1 MPEDPSPVTPGPPV
15 AGVMTAPAAAGLV
28 TVVGCAVLL
37 LGLALSPAGSP
48 VPAADAPAAWPMAAA
63 AAVLVAAL
71 AWGWPTL
78 LALPGP
84 RGVTGMVAGAGLVCV
99 LVVATT
105 PGGASLER
113 LPAVLG
119 LTVLAAC
126 AHQLLRRDGRP
137 RVVDALGGTLLG
149 CALAAAAACW
159 TTLPAMVGGREVA
172 AVTIFAAL
180 VIAVLL
186 APVPRWWRAVTVAA
200 LLGVAVVLDALR
212 AGQPATGLGSG
223 LGLGGTAVVGVLVL
237 VLASGV
243 GAVLDRQ
250 SSARTRVRG
259 RVAVVGAFLA
269 LLGPVAHLVAA
280 ALG

>member
-1 MPEDPSPVTPGPPV
+1 MPAAPAAPV

-37 LGLALSPAGSP
+37 LGLALSPATTP
-48 VPAADAPAAWPMAAA
+48 VAWPMAAA
-63 AAVLVAAL
+63 AVALVAAL

-84 RGVTGMVAGAGLVCV
+84 RGVSGVVAGAGVVCV
-99 LVVATT
+99 AVVATT
-105 PGGASLER
+105 PGAASLER

-119 LTVLAAC
+119 LTVIAAC

-149 CALAAAAACW
+149 CALGAAAACW
-159 TTLPAMVGGREVA
+159 VTLPAMVAGREVA
-172 AVTIFAAL
+172 AVTVFAAL
-180 VIAVLL
+180 VMAVLL
-186 APVPRWWRAVTVAA
+186 APVPRWWRVVTVVA
-200 LLGVAVVLDALR
+200 LLGVAVVLDAVR
-212 AGQPATGLGSG
+212 AGQPDVGPGSGLGSG
-223 LGLGGTAVVGVLVL
+223 LGLGGTAVVSVLVL
-237 VLASGV
+237 GLAAGV

-259 RVAVVGAFLA
+259 RAAVVATFLA

-280 ALG
+280 VLA

>member
-1 MPEDPSPVTPGPPV
+1 MPATPDPPL
-15 AGVMTAPAAAGLV
+15 AGVVTAPGAAGLV
-28 TVVGCAVLL
+28 TVLGCAVLL
-37 LGLALSPAGSP
+37 LGLALSPAV
-48 VPAADAPAAWPMAAA
+48 VPAAPPVAWPMVAAA
-63 AAVLVAAL
+63 VVLVAAL

-84 RGVTGMVAGAGLVCV
+84 RGVSGVVAGAGVVCV
-99 LVVATT
+99 VVVATT
-105 PGGASLER
+105 PGAASLER

-119 LTVLAAC
+119 LTVIAAC

-149 CALAAAAACW
+149 CALVAAAACW
-159 TTLPAMVGGREVA
+159 VTLPAMVGGRAVA

-180 VIAVLL
+180 VMAVLL

-212 AGQPATGLGSG
+212 AGHPQVGPGSGPGSGLGSG
-223 LGLGGTAVVGVLVL
+223 LGLGGTALVSVL
-237 VLASGV
+237 VLALAGGV

-250 SSARTRVRG
+250 ASARTRVRG
-259 RVAVVGAFLA
+259 RAAVVAAFLA

-280 ALG
+280 VLR

>member
-1 MPEDPSPVTPGPPV
+1 MPAHPAPAAPV
-15 AGVMTAPAAAGLV
+15 AGVVTAPAAAGLV

-37 LGLALSPAGSP
+37 LGVALSPATT
-48 VPAADAPAAWPMAAA
+48 AATSTAAAAWPMAAA

-84 RGVTGMVAGAGLVCV
+84 HGVSGMVAGAGAVCV
-99 LVVATT
+99 VVVATT

-119 LTVLAAC
+119 LAVLAAC

-159 TTLPAMVGGREVA
+159 TTLPVMTGGREVA

-180 VIAVLL
+180 VMAVLL
-186 APVPRWWRAVTVAA
+186 APVPRWWRAVTVTA
-200 LLGVAVVLDALR
+200 LLGVAVVLDAVR
-212 AGQPATGLGSG
+212 AGQPDVGPGSGLGSG

-237 VLASGV
+237 ALASGV
-243 GAVLDRQ
+243 GVVLDRQ
-250 SSARTRVRG
+250 SSARSRVRG
-259 RVAVVGAFLA
+259 RVAVVAAFLA

-280 ALG
+280 ALR